1 MGMLMSSLQKESIDK
16 ADSYLKHLST
26 LQSGM
31 LPVARE
37 NVASETG
44 SA

>member
-1 MGMLMSSLQKESIDK
+1 MGMLTSSLQKESMDK
-16 ADSYLKHLST
+16 ADSYPKHLPT

-31 LPVARE
+31 LPVTRE
-37 NVASETG
+37 NVISETG